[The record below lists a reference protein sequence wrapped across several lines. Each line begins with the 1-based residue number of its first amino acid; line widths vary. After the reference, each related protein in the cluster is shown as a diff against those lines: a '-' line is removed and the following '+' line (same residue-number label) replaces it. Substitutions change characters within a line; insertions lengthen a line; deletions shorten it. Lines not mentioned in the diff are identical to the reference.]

1 MKLQHLA
8 VIFILIVLPIALIL
22 GSYIGGKMQTLS
34 LQISYDNKLYNA
46 TYDAVKAF
54 QLNTI
59 HSGESNIVDSKLR
72 DIEASVTTFY
82 TSLQTNFEMSGYHV
96 TSLNNYVPAVVFT
109 LYDGYYIYTPY
120 KNTIDSET
128 ADKLSSSTSYKPD
141 EMIEQIKPYVY
152 YSCRYK
158 KGSIDVVITY
168 SLDNYI
174 SIQGTIDDKAL
185 NKQGYLLSNV
195 SNTGSA
201 SATYNGVA
209 ITPENILTENIYLDG
224 QRQTLPYIKINGVK
238 YYRKNDGTVFTVM
251 NEKAIVQNGFA
262 WPTNDD
268 SAVKYYQEAA
278 EMKQFIIKNGL
289 IDLQVSDAVNLNGK
303 KFGENGGESPFQNV
317 GKIFDFDHNGG
328 IEAEDSNF
336 NTHRVDVIKYA
347 VERNLSV
354 AISNFNNY
362 GGASTNVNFQM
373 PELKDTDWDKITSNI
388 GMITFLQGMN
398 IGAKVYNGYAVITN
412 TKNADVVSED
422 SIYIRTS
429 DNIVHRPTET
439 NLQVDANALGILNI
453 DLERKSANSTTG
465 LVYYYPKVGTL
476 SYYSIVTQSNTNDN
490 LRQALSQ
497 NSTLA
502 KVYYTALG
510 RERYSMYR
518 VLRLDI
524 EDSNVSDGNGI
535 ITPHG
540 KGDVNNDGV
549 INDTDLNMITDYI
562 AARDNL
568 TGDQINRADINS
580 DGNVNITDAM
590 MLQDYIN

>member
-1 MKLQHLA
+1 MKIQSLA
-8 VIFILIVLPIALIL
+8 VMFIILILPISIIL
-22 GSYIGGKMQTLS
+22 ETYVQTRSQTLS
-34 LQISYDNKLYNA
+34 LQSQYDSKLISS
-46 TYDAVKAF
+46 TYDAIKAYQINSF
-54 QLNTI
+54 N
-59 HSGESNIVDSKLR
+59 SGTGDLANSKMR
-72 DIEASVTTFY
+72 DIEASVNTFFN
-82 TSLQTNFEMSGYHV
+82 SLGTNFSSIGY
-96 TSLNNYVPAVVFT
+96 TKETLQAYVPAVVYT
-109 LYDGYYIYTPY
+109 MYDGYYIYSPY
-120 KNTIDSET
+120 HNTWDQET
-128 ADKLSSSTSYKPD
+128 INTHSGDTSFHNNEDLYGL
-141 EMIEQIKPYVY
+141 KPYVY

-174 SIQGTIDDKAL
+174 SIQGTIGDEAV

-224 QRQTLPYIKINGVK
+224 QRQELKYIKRNGVK

-251 NEKAIVQNGFA
+251 NEKAIVQNGFV
-262 WPTNDD
+262 WPANDD

-278 EMKQFIIKNGL
+278 EMKQFIIENGL

-524 EDSNVSDGNGI
+524 EDSNVSDGDGI

-540 KGDVNNDGV
+540 KGDINNDGV

-590 MLQDYIN
+590 MLQDYLN